1 MFYMRILLTG
11 GAGFVGTNVVNE
23 LLKENHQLTIIDN
36 LKTGYHKNIPEG
48 VRFVHMDCSDEKLL
62 IEITEPFDALIH
74 IAGQASKEK
83 SFQDVF
89 YDLNSNQK
97 STLVLLELCKKMN
110 CKRFIFISTVCVYGG
125 VSNPG
130 QFTETNAPVFDTFYA
145 LHKYS
150 SEHYCKLYCEQEQI
164 DYTIFRLFTCYGP
177 HQDLTDTKK
186 GMVSIFLNQFLQE
199 SNEVIVKGS
208 LERYRDFIYVG
219 DVGRVLAKSLTK
231 RETFREIVNLG
242 SGKKTTIH
250 ELVHTMNRLGNFK
263 KQIVEKPG
271 IIGDMLGCYADTT
284 KLVNI
289 FPEIEFVNLEE
300 GLQNMISYARS
311 L

>member
-1 MFYMRILLTG
+1 MKILLTG
-11 GAGFVGTNVVNE
+11 GAGFIGTNVVNE
-23 LLKENHQLTIIDN
+23 LLKENHTLTIIDN
-36 LKTGYHKNIPEG
+36 LKTGYLKNIPESIQ
-48 VRFVHMDCSDEKLL
+48 FIHMDCSDENLL
-62 IEITEPFDALIH
+62 NEVTESFDVLIH

-110 CKRFIFISTVCVYGG
+110 CNRFIFISTVCVYGG

-186 GMVSIFLNQFLQE
+186 GMVSIFMNQFLQE

-208 LERYRDFIYVG
+208 LDRYRDFIYVG

-231 RETFREIVNLG
+231 YETFREIINLG

-250 ELVHTMNRLGNFK
+250 ELVHTMNRLGNFQ

-289 FPEIEFVNLEE
+289 FPEIEFVGLEE

>member
-1 MFYMRILLTG
+1 MKILLTG
-11 GAGFVGTNVVNE
+11 GAGFVGTNVVDE
-23 LLKENHQLTIIDN
+23 LLKENHTLTIIDN
-36 LKTGYHKNIPEG
+36 LKTGYRRNIPES
-48 VRFVHMDCSDEKLL
+48 VQFIHMDCSDENLL
-62 IEITEPFDALIH
+62 NEVTEPFDVLIH

-130 QFTETNAPVFDTFYA
+130 QFSENNIPIFDTFYA

-150 SEHYCKLYCEQEQI
+150 SEQYCKLYCEQEQI

-199 SNEVIVKGS
+199 ANEVIIKGS

-219 DVGRVLAKSLTK
+219 DVGKVLVKSLTK
-231 RETFREIVNLG
+231 RETFREIINLG
-242 SGKKTTIH
+242 SGKKTTIR
-250 ELVHTMNRLGNFK
+250 ELVETMNRLGNFQ

-271 IIGDMLGCYADTT
+271 IIGDMIGCYADIT
-284 KLVNI
+284 KLVSI
-289 FPEIEFVNLEE
+289 FPEIKFVDLEE
-300 GLQNMISYARS
+300 GLQNIILNAKSS
-311 L
+311 

>member
-1 MFYMRILLTG
+1 
-11 GAGFVGTNVVNE
+11 
-23 LLKENHQLTIIDN
+23 
-36 LKTGYHKNIPEG
+36 
-48 VRFVHMDCSDEKLL
+48 MDCSDEKLL

-231 RETFREIVNLG
+231 HETFREIINLG

-289 FPEIEFVNLEE
+289 FPEIKFVNLEE

>member
-1 MFYMRILLTG
+1 MRILLTG

-23 LLKENHQLTIIDN
+23 LLKEKHQLTIIDN

-48 VRFVHMDCSDEKLL
+48 VCFVHMDCSDEKLL
-62 IEITEPFDALIH
+62 TAITEPFDALIH

-97 STLVLLELCKKMN
+97 STLVLLELCKKMK

-130 QFTETNAPVFDTFYA
+130 LFTETNAPVFDTFYA

-164 DYTIFRLFTCYGP
+164 DYTIFRLTYCILKRTYE
-177 HQDLTDTKK
+177 
-186 GMVSIFLNQFLQE
+186 VSVTHGSMNKEYRSVPAKDVSVVPVIPPQ
-199 SNEVIVKGS
+199 SNT
-208 LERYRDFIYVG
+208 
-219 DVGRVLAKSLTK
+219 GR
-231 RETFREIVNLG
+231 
-242 SGKKTTIH
+242 
-250 ELVHTMNRLGNFK
+250 RL
-263 KQIVEKPG
+263 
-271 IIGDMLGCYADTT
+271 
-284 KLVNI
+284 
-289 FPEIEFVNLEE
+289 
-300 GLQNMISYARS
+300 
-311 L
+311 